1 MGACTS
7 CMSKKASS
15 SGEGGEK
22 NRNIITNSKGVLV
35 GGGSSVGSAAGPS
48 PDKLVT
54 FNLIMILCCV
64 SRVKKSLMRE
74 RKPSRIRRKKIRT
87 ED

>member
-7 CMSKKASS
+7 CISKKPSS
-15 SGEGGEK
+15 YGEDGGER

-35 GGGSSVGSAAGPS
+35 GGGGGAAGPS
-48 PDKLVT
+48 PDKLVI
-54 FNLIMILCCV
+54 FGIHLILTCV
-64 SRVKKSLMRE
+64 SRVRKLPMRE
-74 RKPSRIRRKKIRT
+74 RKPSRIRRRKIRI

>member
-7 CMSKKASS
+7 CISKKTSS
-15 SGEGGEK
+15 SEEGGEK

-48 PDKLVT
+48 PDKLVSIPI
-54 FNLIMILCCV
+54 LMILCCT
-64 SRVKKSLMRE
+64 SRVKKLRMRE
-74 RKPSRIRRKKIRT
+74 RKPSRIRRRRIRI

>member
-7 CMSKKASS
+7 CISKKASS
-15 SGEGGEK
+15 SSGEGER

-54 FNLIMILCCV
+54 I
-64 SRVKKSLMRE
+64 KSF
-74 RKPSRIRRKKIRT
+74 
-87 ED
+87 

>member
-35 GGGSSVGSAAGPS
+35 GGGSSVGGAAGPS

-54 FNLIMILCCV
+54 FNLIMILSCV
-64 SRVKKSLMRE
+64 SRVRKSLMRE
-74 RKPSRIRRKKIRT
+74 RKPSRIRRKKIRI